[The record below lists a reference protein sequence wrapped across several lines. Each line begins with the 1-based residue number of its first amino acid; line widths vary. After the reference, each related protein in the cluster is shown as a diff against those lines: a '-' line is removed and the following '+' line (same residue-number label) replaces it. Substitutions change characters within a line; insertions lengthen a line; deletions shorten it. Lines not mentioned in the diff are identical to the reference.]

1 MKRISYKPA
10 VAFIA
15 IIFIKT
21 KVWSQDP
28 VSTAVQPSQ
37 GITMHDFVNMVLIV
51 LIALLFMLVVYQ
63 LILIRQ
69 QIKRLRREIIPD
81 AANEPLQEIS
91 FFEEIK
97 RKLSGLKPIEMEKD
111 LIIQGHEYDG
121 IQELNNGM
129 PPWLRYFFLLTI
141 GFGVVYFMYYTVLGI
156 GDTQIE
162 EYEKEMTAAQL
173 LKEERMKLAAN
184 SIDENN
190 AVLMTAE
197 MDLLEGKRIFG
208 ENCATCHGELGGGGA
223 GPNLT
228 DEYWIH
234 GGGIKNVFKT
244 IKYGYIQKGMAP
256 WQDKLTPLQIQKVA
270 SYVLSLQGTNP
281 PNALPP
287 AGEKWI
293 EGADVVA
300 SVNHTDSAAVTV
312 DTIVVK

>member
-1 MKRISYKPA
+1 MKRISYKYILA
-10 VAFIA
+10 LIA
-15 IIFIKT
+15 IIFSQT
-21 KVWSQDP
+21 KVWAQE
-28 VSTAVQPSQ
+28 VAVTTTQPSQ
-37 GITMHDFVNMVLIV
+37 GITMHDFVNMILIV
-51 LIALLFMLVVYQ
+51 LVALLFMLVVYQ

-69 QIKRLRREIIPD
+69 QIKRLRREVIPG
-81 AANEPLQEIS
+81 AANEPLQETS

-97 RKLSGLKPIEMEKD
+97 QKLSGLKPMEMEKD
-111 LIIQGHEYDG
+111 LIMQGHEYDG
-121 IQELNNGM
+121 IQELSNEM

-141 GFGVVYFMYYTVLGI
+141 GFGIVYFVYYTVLEI

-162 EYEKEMTAAQL
+162 EYEKEMAAAQL

-190 AVLMTAE
+190 AVLMLAE
-197 MDLLEGKRIFG
+197 MDLLEGKRIYG

-256 WQDKLTPLQIQKVA
+256 WQDKLTPLQIQKVS

-287 AGEKWI
+287 AGEKWV
-293 EGADVVA
+293 EGADVATDTTKQSTIA
-300 SVNHTDSAAVTV
+300 SFDTLSA
-312 DTIVVK
+312 K

>member
-1 MKRISYKPA
+1 MKRISYKLII
-10 VAFIA
+10 AFIA
-15 IIFIKT
+15 IIFTQT
-21 KVWSQDP
+21 KVWAQDA
-28 VSTAVQPSQ
+28 VSTAAQSTQ
-37 GITMHDFVNMVLIV
+37 GITMHDFVNMILIV
-51 LIALLFMLVVYQ
+51 LVALLFMLVVYQ

-69 QIKRLRREIIPD
+69 QIKRLRSEIIPD
-81 AANEPLQEIS
+81 AANEPLQGTS

-97 RKLSGLKPIEMEKD
+97 QKLSGLKPIEMEKD
-111 LIIQGHEYDG
+111 LIMHGHEYDG
-121 IQELNNGM
+121 IQELSNGM
-129 PPWLRYFFLLTI
+129 PPWLRYFFQLTI
-141 GFGVVYFMYYTVLGI
+141 LFGVVYFMYYVVLDI
-156 GDTQIE
+156 GDTQVE
-162 EYEKEMTAAQL
+162 EYEKEMAAAQL

-190 AVLMTAE
+190 AVMMLGE

-244 IKYGYIQKGMAP
+244 IKYGNIQKGMAP
-256 WQDKLTPLQIQKVA
+256 WQDKLTPLQIQKVS

-281 PNALPP
+281 PDALPP

-293 EGADVVA
+293 EESVVSNDANNQNTAA
-300 SVNHTDSAAVTV
+300 STDTVAV
-312 DTIVVK
+312 K